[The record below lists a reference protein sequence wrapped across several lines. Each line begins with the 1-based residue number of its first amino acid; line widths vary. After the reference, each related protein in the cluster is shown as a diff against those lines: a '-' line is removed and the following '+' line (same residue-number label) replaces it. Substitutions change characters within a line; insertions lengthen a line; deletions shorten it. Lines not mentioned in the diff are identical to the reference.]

1 MYETSVLGSILIDS
15 SLIEAMDEYCSIDDF
30 EDEQVRFALKLGKE
44 LSEAGKPVTLV
55 TLSDKFPKNNQSQF
69 AAFVKFIG
77 QTAANTP
84 STVNFKQYC
93 LSVREKADMRRLVDA
108 ASNTLR
114 IAGDSSRSLEERL
127 DACQQ
132 MMLDAV
138 ERKEDTL
145 KNSKQ
150 QIKGLVDD
158 LEQIIKSGGKVGL
171 QTGFRDIDNQI
182 LGMSPG
188 ELYTIAA
195 RPAMG
200 KTNLAVNI
208 FSNVVKQDKSA
219 LYISLEMTH
228 EELLKRMAADWT
240 NTYVQKF
247 NTAQLDS
254 DEWARLT
261 NSFAA
266 QYQNLKGYIDDDS
279 TQTTGSI
286 RAKARRIAKQHKGLD
301 LLIVDHI
308 GLIDHGLDNE
318 TQGLSRVSRE
328 LKRMA
333 KDLECPVVA
342 LCQLNRDCEKRPD
355 KRPLLSDLRQSGS
368 IEQDSDAVLMIY
380 RDEYYNEDS
389 KAKRVAEVLR
399 RKVRKGQT
407 GTTFLRTEFEY
418 SRFSEI
424 DQNQEIEQ
432 GVDYFDY

>member
-158 LEQIIKSGGKVGL
+158 LE
-171 QTGFRDIDNQI
+171 
-182 LGMSPG
+182 
-188 ELYTIAA
+188 
-195 RPAMG
+195 
-200 KTNLAVNI
+200 
-208 FSNVVKQDKSA
+208 
-219 LYISLEMTH
+219 
-228 EELLKRMAADWT
+228 
-240 NTYVQKF
+240 
-247 NTAQLDS
+247 
-254 DEWARLT
+254 
-261 NSFAA
+261 
-266 QYQNLKGYIDDDS
+266 
-279 TQTTGSI
+279 
-286 RAKARRIAKQHKGLD
+286 
-301 LLIVDHI
+301 
-308 GLIDHGLDNE
+308 
-318 TQGLSRVSRE
+318 
-328 LKRMA
+328 
-333 KDLECPVVA
+333 
-342 LCQLNRDCEKRPD
+342 
-355 KRPLLSDLRQSGS
+355 
-368 IEQDSDAVLMIY
+368 
-380 RDEYYNEDS
+380 
-389 KAKRVAEVLR
+389 
-399 RKVRKGQT
+399 
-407 GTTFLRTEFEY
+407 
-418 SRFSEI
+418 
-424 DQNQEIEQ
+424 
-432 GVDYFDY
+432 